1 MDKIF
6 IWRLQKRLMR
16 SKQVQWLVKM
26 ALLTALSLVLMYV
39 VRFPIFPAAAYLEYD
54 MADVPILI
62 GTFMYGPG
70 AGLLLTGVVSLLQ
83 WLLVSPQSGWVGG
96 LMHFL
101 ATGGFV
107 LVAGFL
113 YQHKHTRKGA
123 VLSLLLGTLTMT
135 ALMVPLNLW
144 LTVHYNGAP
153 LEAVQAMIWPI
164 IIPFNLIKGG
174 VNAIVTFLVYK
185 KAGKFLRIPQEED

>member
-1 MDKIF
+1 
-6 IWRLQKRLMR
+6 MR
-16 SKQVQWLVKM
+16 SKKVVWLVKM
-26 ALLTALSLVLMYV
+26 ALLTALSLVLMYL
-39 VRFPIFPAAAYLEYD
+39 VRFPIFPSAAYLEYD

-62 GTFMYGPG
+62 GTFMYGPA

-83 WLLVSPQSGWVGG
+83 WLLVSPQSGWVGA

-113 YQHKHTRKGA
+113 YRKFHTRKGA
-123 VLSLLLGTLTMT
+123 ALSLLLGGLSMT

-164 IIPFNLIKGG
+164 IIPFNLIKAG
-174 VNAIVTFLVYK
+174 VNGSVTFLLYK
-185 KAGKFLRIPQEED
+185 RIGKLLRMEPEAAAAAPQDAKA

>member
-1 MDKIF
+1 
-6 IWRLQKRLMR
+6 MR
-16 SKQVQWLVKM
+16 SKKVVWLVKM
-26 ALLTALSLVLMYV
+26 ALLTALSLVLMYL

-123 VLSLLLGTLTMT
+123 VLSLLLGTLTT
-135 ALMVPLNLW
+135 GGGLSPAFLLPPHIRDKLEKEPFIYREILLFCLIAIAILLIAGGWPLCMVPC
-144 LTVHYNGAP
+144 
-153 LEAVQAMIWPI
+153 
-164 IIPFNLIKGG
+164 
-174 VNAIVTFLVYK
+174 
-185 KAGKFLRIPQEED
+185 LRADRPR

>member
-1 MDKIF
+1 M
-6 IWRLQKRLMR
+6 QCGHC
-16 SKQVQWLVKM
+16 VAVCPVK
-26 ALLTALSLVLMYV
+26 AVSI
-39 VRFPIFPAAAYLEYD
+39 PEYD

-62 GTFMYGPG
+62 GTFMYGPA

-83 WLLVSPQSGWVGG
+83 WLLVSPQSGWVGA

-113 YQHKHTRKGA
+113 YRKFHTRKGA
-123 VLSLLLGTLTMT
+123 ALSLLLGGLTMT

-164 IIPFNLIKGG
+164 IIPFNLIKAG
-174 VNAIVTFLVYK
+174 VNGSVTFLLYK
-185 KAGKFLRIPQEED
+185 RIGKLLRMEPEAAAAAPQDAKA

>member
-1 MDKIF
+1 M
-6 IWRLQKRLMR
+6 
-16 SKQVQWLVKM
+16 
-26 ALLTALSLVLMYV
+26 
-39 VRFPIFPAAAYLEYD
+39 
-54 MADVPILI
+54 
-62 GTFMYGPG
+62 
-70 AGLLLTGVVSLLQ
+70 
-83 WLLVSPQSGWVGG
+83 
-96 LMHFL
+96 
-101 ATGGFV
+101 

-174 VNAIVTFLVYK
+174 VNAIITFLVYK

>member
-1 MDKIF
+1 
-6 IWRLQKRLMR
+6 MR
-16 SKQVQWLVKM
+16 SKQIQWLVKM

>member
-1 MDKIF
+1 
-6 IWRLQKRLMR
+6 
-16 SKQVQWLVKM
+16 
-26 ALLTALSLVLMYV
+26 
-39 VRFPIFPAAAYLEYD
+39 

-62 GTFMYGPG
+62 GTFMYGPA

-83 WLLVSPQSGWVGG
+83 WLLVSPQSGWVGA

-113 YQHKHTRKGA
+113 YRKFHTRKGA
-123 VLSLLLGTLTMT
+123 ALSLLLGGLTMT

-164 IIPFNLIKGG
+164 IIPFNLIKAG
-174 VNAIVTFLVYK
+174 VNGSVTFLLYK
-185 KAGKFLRIPQEED
+185 RIGKLLRMEPEPAAAAPQDAKA

>member
-1 MDKIF
+1 
-6 IWRLQKRLMR
+6 MR
-16 SKQVQWLVKM
+16 SKKVEWLVKM
-26 ALLTALSLVLMYV
+26 ALLTALSLALMYL
-39 VRFPIFPAAAYLEYD
+39 VRFPIFPMAPYLEYD

-70 AGLLLTGVVSLLQ
+70 AGLLLTGTVSMLQ

-107 LVAGFL
+107 LAAGTL
-113 YQHKHTRKGA
+113 YHRFHTRKGA
-123 VLSLLLGTLTMT
+123 VLALIVGATAMT

-153 LEAVQAMIWPI
+153 LEAVKALIWPI

-174 VNAIVTFLVYK
+174 VNAAVTFLVYK
-185 KAGKFLRIPQEED
+185 QAGKMLKIMDAEQAS

>member
-1 MDKIF
+1 
-6 IWRLQKRLMR
+6 MR
-16 SKQVQWLVKM
+16 SKKVVWLVKM
-26 ALLTALSLVLMYV
+26 ALLTALSLVLMYL

-62 GTFMYGPG
+62 GTFMYGPA

-83 WLLVSPQSGWVGG
+83 WLLVSPQSGWWGADALFSHRRVRIGGG
-96 LMHFL
+96 L
-101 ATGGFV
+101 
-107 LVAGFL
+107 L
-113 YQHKHTRKGA
+113 YRKFHTRKGA
-123 VLSLLLGTLTMT
+123 ALSLLLGGLTMT

-164 IIPFNLIKGG
+164 IIPFNLIKAG
-174 VNAIVTFLVYK
+174 VNGSVTFLLYK
-185 KAGKFLRIPQEED
+185 RIGKLLRMEPEAAAAAPQDAKA

>member
-1 MDKIF
+1 
-6 IWRLQKRLMR
+6 MR
-16 SKQVQWLVKM
+16 SKKVEWLVKM
-26 ALLTALSLVLMYV
+26 ALLTALSLALMYL
-39 VRFPIFPAAAYLEYD
+39 VRFPIFPTAPYLEYD

-62 GTFMYGPG
+62 GTFMYGPV
-70 AGLLLTGVVSLLQ
+70 AGLLLTFVVSLLQ

-96 LMHFL
+96 LMHFV

-107 LVAGFL
+107 LVAGL
-113 YQHKHTRKGA
+113 IYNYRHTRKGA
-123 VLSLLLGTLTMT
+123 VIALIAGVLTMT

-153 LEAVQAMIWPI
+153 LEAVKAMIWPI

-174 VNAIVTFLVYK
+174 VNGAVTFLIYK
-185 KAGKFLRIPQEED
+185 QAGKMLRIRDTRWGPKTK

>member
-1 MDKIF
+1 
-6 IWRLQKRLMR
+6 MR
-16 SKQVQWLVKM
+16 NKKVEWLVKM
-26 ALLTALSLVLMYV
+26 ALLTALSLVLMYL
-39 VRFPIFPAAAYLEYD
+39 VRFPVFPAAAYLEYD

-113 YQHKHTRKGA
+113 YRAKHTRGGA
-123 VLSLLLGTLTMT
+123 VLCLIFGALTMT

-144 LTVHYNGAP
+144 LTVHFNGMP
-153 LEAVQAMIWPI
+153 LEAVQALIWPI
-164 IIPFNLIKGG
+164 IVPFNLFKGG
-174 VNAIVTFLVYK
+174 VNGAVTFLVYK
-185 KAGKFLRIPQEED
+185 QAGKVLKIKGEVASEAPSR

>member
-1 MDKIF
+1 
-6 IWRLQKRLMR
+6 MR
-16 SKQVQWLVKM
+16 SKYVERLVKM
-26 ALLTALSLVLMYV
+26 ALLTALSLALMYL
-39 VRFPIFPAAAYLEYD
+39 VRFPIFPAAPYLEYD

-62 GTFMYGPG
+62 GTFLYGPG
-70 AGLLLTGVVSLLQ
+70 PGLLITGVVSLIQ

-107 LVAGFL
+107 LVGGL
-113 YQHKHTRKGA
+113 IYQRLRTRRGA
-123 VLSLLLGTLTMT
+123 VLGLALGVLTMT
-135 ALMVPLNLW
+135 AIMVPLNLW

-153 LEAVQAMIWPI
+153 LAAVKAMIWPV

-174 VNAIVTFLVYK
+174 INAAVTFLIYK
-185 KAGKFLRIPQEED
+185 QAGKALNLSGEE